1 MTISNKI
8 RDEKLQCDINRVT
21 AKMYALLSGKIDKY
35 ENLTG
40 EEILL
45 QNRKCPKQCINA
57 SQKKKKKKKRSMI
70 FNASKSRAFSV
81 TSKKIRRGIR

>member
-8 RDEKLQCDINRVT
+8 RDEKLQCDTNRVT

-35 ENLTG
+35 EYLTG

-45 QNRKCPKQCINA
+45 QNRKYPK
-57 SQKKKKKKKRSMI
+57 
-70 FNASKSRAFSV
+70 
-81 TSKKIRRGIR
+81 